1 MIKKIENRDIDTLIN
16 LLETTAPEQI
26 QFVTGPYF
34 KHGENVSFGWYEG
47 NELVGCIRFCIQE
60 IGIEQKT
67 PPIIKNNSAL
77 TEAKI
82 NVFAVKSEFKNRNI
96 GKKLQQHV
104 IKDAKRRGCSQLSSY
119 STYDKVENYAV
130 KISLGFCVQPETQP
144 DGTMGCYFIMKL

>member
-1 MIKKIENRDIDTLIN
+1 MIKKIENSDIDTLIN

-26 QFVTGPYF
+26 QFVKGPYF
-34 KHGENVSFGWYEG
+34 KHGENVSFGWYEE
-47 NELVGCIRFCIQE
+47 NEFIGCIRYCIQE
-60 IGIEQKT
+60 IGTEQKT
-67 PPIIKNNSAL
+67 PLIRHNNRAL

-82 NVFAVKSEFKNRNI
+82 NVFAVKAEFRNRNI

-104 IKDAKRRGCSQLSSY
+104 IEDAKYRGCSQLSSY

-130 KISLGFCVQPETQP
+130 KIALGFCVQPETQP